1 MINTIYKML
10 VVFILFASS
19 ILGLSKINAQ
29 TSPVPLGELRP
40 FWRSQPV
47 LGPYLQDGIST
58 IEVPN
63 YMLQTDFPYKKRS
76 FTKEV
81 PFADNLSVVR
91 LLGGYNKYPGITGT
105 LTDMTTSEGI
115 TLLNQLRAY
124 DFAYKNNG
132 VLAFRPELIQQRLQ
146 PYLALGYEDLTIVL
160 DNIPWDL
167 TTNTNASLSSYGNRG
182 VPIVT
187 QEWYDTV
194 SQLCTTLIVIMGAE
208 KANKLRFRIGTE
220 MNGLERFN
228 GTEAQFITHSDNAA
242 AAIQSVLPGATL
254 SLFNISSNTLSN
266 INTAHNVGAF
276 RVLNH
281 IANENN
287 QKTGAKLTNIPN
299 FVSFSEYFYEGT
311 NFTTEVS
318 NSNQVWNYVNNNI
331 PGYQNKFSREIHE
344 FGGLADW
351 NANPTTENEGAFGG
365 AMTLQ
370 LFMKYMEVGVDR
382 IYHWNSFKS
391 IPNGPVRYQI
401 PSSQAWI
408 YSVLDYLSGGTVYK
422 IIPDAPTIPRNAT
435 ITSMLSVKSGKSYLL
450 VNSFDT
456 DKTNTQVSEVV
467 IRIPKSYLPSIS
479 LAATK
484 MTSLTNTN
492 CVLNEIRRDVENA
505 GNLNPLL
512 TSKPNYIPSNLQDLC
527 VDYTAC
533 KAMVLSNATKY
544 ENLWKE
550 SLTLKSLGGNITEE
564 GTNFV
569 IKLNMTAS
577 QNSVIVFQ
585 STLTTW
591 TGGTSASW
599 IDATNWSTGIV
610 PDQNTDVTIGTSI
623 FQPTIASNVSI
634 KSFTN
639 NAGATLVVNSGYSFT
654 VKEAITNNG
663 TLTIKDDASLI
674 QVDNVANTG
683 VGSSTVNR
691 KSNDLLRLDY
701 TLWSSPVASQNL
713 LAFSPATVTTRFYT
727 YNTGTNLYNA
737 IATPGSTPFIAG
749 KGYLIRMPDNADAV
763 TPTAFT
769 GSFTGVPNNGTIPVP
784 VTIGYNLV
792 GNPYPSN
799 ISFSSLQSENSGI
812 IGTTA
817 YFWRKTNGTIGS
829 AYCTYNTS
837 GSTYISN
844 GAPGA
849 AAPGAFDGII
859 QSGQGFFVA
868 ATAAGNLN
876 FTNTQ
881 RTSTTTNQ
889 AFFKTKQVTTS
900 DKVWLNATNA
910 AGDFSQMAVTYSAGA
925 TTGVDD
931 FDSKYINDSA
941 IALSSNINNEE
952 YSIQGRPVFDATD
965 AVALNFKTINA
976 GDYTIALAH
985 TEGVFANNQE
995 VYLVDSK
1002 TGTET
1007 DLKTDNYTFTVTS
1020 GTSNARFSLK
1030 YQKNLKV
1037 IAPAFDDNSVS
1048 VYKNN
1053 GVLYVNSAS
1062 VTINTIEVFDIQGR
1076 LLNSKK
1082 NVKST
1087 TATINNLK
1095 GNQLLIVKVISED
1108 NKEVSK
1114 KVVN

>member
-1 MINTIYKML
+1 ML
-10 VVFILFASS
+10 VVCILFASS
-19 ILGLSKINAQ
+19 LLGLSKINAQ
-29 TSPVPLGELRP
+29 TAPVSLGELRP

-47 LGPYLQDGIST
+47 LGPYLQDGINT
-58 IEVPN
+58 TEIPN
-63 YMLQTDFPYKKRS
+63 FMLQTDFPYQKRS
-76 FTKEV
+76 LNGTPFTKEV

-105 LTDMTTSEGI
+105 LTDLTTPAGI
-115 TLLNQLRAY
+115 TLINQLRAY
-124 DFAYKNNG
+124 DFVYRKADNTLG
-132 VLAFRPELIQQRLQ
+132 FRPELIQNRLK
-146 PYLALGYEDLTIVL
+146 PYLALGYEDLTLVL

-167 TTNTNASLSSYGNRG
+167 TTNTNASLNSYGNKG
-182 VPIVT
+182 VPNSS

-194 SQLCTTLIVIMGAE
+194 KELCTTLITIVGTE

-220 MNGLERFN
+220 MNSLERFN
-228 GTEAQFITHSDNAA
+228 GTEAQFITHYDNAA

-266 INTAHNVGAF
+266 INTVHNVGAF

-299 FVSFSEYFYEGT
+299 FVSFSEYFYEAT
-311 NFTTEVS
+311 NLTNEVS
-318 NSNQVWNYVNNNI
+318 NSDQVWDYVNNNI

-351 NANPTTENEGAFGG
+351 TANPTTENEGAFGG

-370 LFMKYMEVGVDR
+370 VFMKYMEVGVNR

-391 IPNGPVRYQI
+391 IPNGSVRYQI
-401 PSSQAWI
+401 PSSQAWV
-408 YSVLDYLSGGTVYK
+408 YSVLDYLSGGAVYK
-422 IIPDAPTIPRNAT
+422 VLPDAPTIPRNAT
-435 ITSMLSVKSGKSYLL
+435 ITSMLSAKSGKSYLL
-450 VNSFDT
+450 VNSFDPN
-456 DKTNTQVSEVV
+456 KTNTQVSEVV

-479 LAATK
+479 LAETK
-484 MTSLTNTN
+484 ITSLTNTN
-492 CVLNEIRRDVENA
+492 CVLNEIRRDVEKAN
-505 GNLNPLL
+505 NLNPLL
-512 TSKPNYIPSNLQDLC
+512 ASKPDYIPSNLQDLC
-527 VDYTAC
+527 VDYTAFRT
-533 KAMVLSNATKY
+533 MVLANATKY

-569 IKLNMTAS
+569 VKLNMAAS

-599 IDATNWSTGIV
+599 TDATNWSTGIV
-610 PDQNTDVTIGTSI
+610 PDQNADVTIGTGI

-634 KSFTN
+634 KSLTN

-663 TLTIKDDASLI
+663 TLTIKDNASLI

-691 KSNDLLRLDY
+691 KSNNLLRLDY

-769 GSFTGVPNNGTIPVP
+769 GLFTGVLNNGTIPVP

-817 YFWRKTNGTIGS
+817 YFWRKTNGATSS

-844 GAPGA
+844 DAPGA
-849 AAPGAFDGII
+849 AAPGAFNGII

-941 IALSSNINNEE
+941 IALTSNINNEE

-965 AVALNFKTINA
+965 AVALNFKTDKA
-976 GDYTIALAH
+976 GDYTIAIDH
-985 TEGVFANNQE
+985 TDGVFATTQD

-1007 DLKTDNYTFTVTS
+1007 DLKTDNYTFTATS

-1030 YQKNLKV
+1030 YQKTLKV
-1037 IAPAFDDNSVS
+1037 IAPAFDENSVS

-1053 GVLYVNSAS
+1053 GVLYVNSGS
-1062 VTINTIEVFDIQGR
+1062 VAINTIEVFDIQGR
-1076 LLNSKK
+1076 LLNSKN